1 MQAISSDIL
10 SLINS
15 PQQQDD
21 SSNELGQEDFINLMV
36 TQLRNQDP
44 FEPLQSGEFIGQLAQ
59 FGTVSGISELQN
71 SVSELASS
79 LISNQT
85 LQATNLIGKNA
96 LVPSDSLSLKEGESI
111 KGAIS
116 TNGPANNVTVSIFD
130 AAGNLV
136 QSLPVGVVNEGLKEF
151 VWDGTDASGNQ
162 APEGNYFFSVIG
174 REGENSIALDTF
186 AYKKIESISLGE
198 NTNSIRL
205 NVENGGELKISEILK
220 IE

>member
-10 SLINS
+10 SLINP
-15 PQQQDD
+15 PQKQNED
-21 SSNELGQEDFINLMV
+21 SNELGQEDFINLMI

-59 FGTVSGISELQN
+59 FGTVSGIGELQN
-71 SVSELASS
+71 SVSQLASS

-85 LQATNLIGKNA
+85 LQATNLIGKSA
-96 LVPSDSLSLKEGESI
+96 LIPSDSLTLSEGETS

-116 TNGPANNVTVSIFD
+116 TSAPANNVTVSIFD

-136 QSLPVGVVNEGLKEF
+136 QTIPLGVVNEGLKEF
-151 VWDGTDASGNQ
+151 EWDGTDASGNQ
-162 APEGNYFFSVIG
+162 APEGEYFFTVVG
-174 REGENSIALDTF
+174 AQGEDNIALDTF
-186 AYKKIESISLGE
+186 AYKQVESISLG
-198 NTNSIRL
+198 NDTNSIRL
-205 NVENGGELKISEILK
+205 NVENGKELKISEILK

>member
-15 PQQQDD
+15 PQKQNED
-21 SSNELGQEDFINLMV
+21 SNELGQEDFINLMI

-59 FGTVSGISELQN
+59 FGTVSGIGELQN
-71 SVSELASS
+71 SVSQLASS

-85 LQATNLIGKNA
+85 LQATNLIGKSA
-96 LVPSDSLSLKEGESI
+96 LVPSDSLTLNEGETS

-116 TNGPANNVTVSIFD
+116 TSAPANNVTVSIFD

-136 QSLPVGVVNEGLKEF
+136 QTIPLGVVNEGLKEF
-151 VWDGTDASGNQ
+151 EWDGTDASGNQ
-162 APEGNYFFSVIG
+162 APEGEYFLTVVG
-174 REGENSIALDTF
+174 AQGEDNIALDTF
-186 AYKKIESISLGE
+186 AYKQVTSISLGDDA
-198 NTNSIRL
+198 NSIRL
-205 NVENGGELKISEILK
+205 NVENGRELKISEILK